1 MHSNINEDSYRTL
14 KIYRQNQ
21 IKANI
26 RLHLIFILLLFIID
40 IGLII
45 FIIIYKIKLSSLKY
59 KTSQDSNMINSN
71 KDFIDKNQ
79 NMITNKY
86 LNIVAQSPQE
96 TIRFSLSLDNSQ
108 EVNKIKNN
116 IIKFYK
122 ENKNINLDINKFSMK
137 FIYQAVM
144 EGDTYTDIKN
154 KINMYSNIFIL
165 FEAEEENKF
174 GFFLEEQILL
184 DNKHGFE
191 YNGNNCFIMSFQHEG
206 IFKCIGDKNK
216 LRIKDEDNL
225 LLIGEDDIIIKN
237 KFLFFEEKRS
247 MVNFPFKA
255 FDVSTINQNIFTNN
269 NENIFNTLAMEIFS
283 YNIKKFFCLNIKYS
297 KFNKYNYD
305 SF

>member
-174 GFFLEEQILL
+174 GFFLEDQILL

-283 YNIKKFFCLNIKYS
+283 FDF
-297 KFNKYNYD
+297 
-305 SF
+305 

>member
-96 TIRFSLSLDNSQ
+96 TIRFSLSLDN
-108 EVNKIKNN
+108 
-116 IIKFYK
+116 
-122 ENKNINLDINKFSMK
+122 
-137 FIYQAVM
+137 
-144 EGDTYTDIKN
+144 
-154 KINMYSNIFIL
+154 
-165 FEAEEENKF
+165 
-174 GFFLEEQILL
+174 
-184 DNKHGFE
+184 
-191 YNGNNCFIMSFQHEG
+191 
-206 IFKCIGDKNK
+206 
-216 LRIKDEDNL
+216 
-225 LLIGEDDIIIKN
+225 
-237 KFLFFEEKRS
+237 
-247 MVNFPFKA
+247 
-255 FDVSTINQNIFTNN
+255 
-269 NENIFNTLAMEIFS
+269 
-283 YNIKKFFCLNIKYS
+283 
-297 KFNKYNYD
+297 
-305 SF
+305 

>member
-247 MVNFPFKA
+247 IVNFPFKA

-269 NENIFNTLAMEIFS
+269 NENIFNTLAVEIFS
-283 YNIKKFFCLNIKYS
+283 FDF
-297 KFNKYNYD
+297 
-305 SF
+305 

>member
-269 NENIFNTLAMEIFS
+269 NENIFNTLAVEIFS
-283 YNIKKFFCLNIKYS
+283 FDF
-297 KFNKYNYD
+297 
-305 SF
+305 

>member
-255 FDVSTINQNIFTNN
+255 FDDSTINQNIFTNN

-283 YNIKKFFCLNIKYS
+283 FDF
-297 KFNKYNYD
+297 
-305 SF
+305 

>member
-14 KIYRQNQ
+14 KIYGQNQ

-40 IGLII
+40 VGLIL

-283 YNIKKFFCLNIKYS
+283 FDF
-297 KFNKYNYD
+297 
-305 SF
+305 

>member
-1 MHSNINEDSYRTL
+1 
-14 KIYRQNQ
+14 
-21 IKANI
+21 
-26 RLHLIFILLLFIID
+26 
-40 IGLII
+40 
-45 FIIIYKIKLSSLKY
+45 
-59 KTSQDSNMINSN
+59 MINSN

-283 YNIKKFFCLNIKYS
+283 FDF
-297 KFNKYNYD
+297 
-305 SF
+305 

>member
-216 LRIKDEDNL
+216 LRIKNEDNL

-283 YNIKKFFCLNIKYS
+283 FDF
-297 KFNKYNYD
+297 
-305 SF
+305 

>member
-174 GFFLEEQILL
+174 GFFLEEQILF

-283 YNIKKFFCLNIKYS
+283 FDF
-297 KFNKYNYD
+297 
-305 SF
+305 

>member
-247 MVNFPFKA
+247 IVNFPFKA

-283 YNIKKFFCLNIKYS
+283 FDF
-297 KFNKYNYD
+297 
-305 SF
+305 

>member
-144 EGDTYTDIKN
+144 EGDTYNDIKN

-283 YNIKKFFCLNIKYS
+283 FDF
-297 KFNKYNYD
+297 
-305 SF
+305 

>member
-1 MHSNINEDSYRTL
+1 MHSNINEDSYRTF

-269 NENIFNTLAMEIFS
+269 NENTFNTLAVEIFS
-283 YNIKKFFCLNIKYS
+283 FDF
-297 KFNKYNYD
+297 
-305 SF
+305 

>member
-283 YNIKKFFCLNIKYS
+283 FDF
-297 KFNKYNYD
+297 
-305 SF
+305 

>member
-26 RLHLIFILLLFIID
+26 RLHLISILLLFIID

-283 YNIKKFFCLNIKYS
+283 FDF
-297 KFNKYNYD
+297 
-305 SF
+305 

>member
-122 ENKNINLDINKFSMK
+122 ENKNINLDIDKFSMK

-283 YNIKKFFCLNIKYS
+283 FDF
-297 KFNKYNYD
+297 
-305 SF
+305 

>member
-59 KTSQDSNMINSN
+59 KTSQDSNIINSN

-225 LLIGEDDIIIKN
+225 LLFGEDDIIIKN

-283 YNIKKFFCLNIKYS
+283 FDF
-297 KFNKYNYD
+297 
-305 SF
+305 

>member
-40 IGLII
+40 VGLII

-283 YNIKKFFCLNIKYS
+283 FDF
-297 KFNKYNYD
+297 
-305 SF
+305 

>member
-225 LLIGEDDIIIKN
+225 LLIGEDDIIIRN

-283 YNIKKFFCLNIKYS
+283 FDF
-297 KFNKYNYD
+297 
-305 SF
+305 

>member
-14 KIYRQNQ
+14 KIYHQNQ

-86 LNIVAQSPQE
+86 LNIVAQSSQE

-269 NENIFNTLAMEIFS
+269 NENIFNTLAVEIFS
-283 YNIKKFFCLNIKYS
+283 FDF
-297 KFNKYNYD
+297 
-305 SF
+305 

>member
-1 MHSNINEDSYRTL
+1 MHSNINEDSFRTL

-191 YNGNNCFIMSFQHEG
+191 YNGNNCFIMSFHHEG

-283 YNIKKFFCLNIKYS
+283 FDF
-297 KFNKYNYD
+297 
-305 SF
+305 

>member
-59 KTSQDSNMINSN
+59 KTSQDSNIINSN

-184 DNKHGFE
+184 DNKHGLE

-283 YNIKKFFCLNIKYS
+283 FDF
-297 KFNKYNYD
+297 
-305 SF
+305 

>member
-225 LLIGEDDIIIKN
+225 LLFGEDDIIIKN

-269 NENIFNTLAMEIFS
+269 NENTFNTLAVEIFS
-283 YNIKKFFCLNIKYS
+283 FDF
-297 KFNKYNYD
+297 
-305 SF
+305 

>member
-283 YNIKKFFCLNIKYS
+283 FDIKKFFCLNIKYS

>member
-1 MHSNINEDSYRTL
+1 MLSNINEDSYRTL

-283 YNIKKFFCLNIKYS
+283 FDF
-297 KFNKYNYD
+297 
-305 SF
+305 

>member
-269 NENIFNTLAMEIFS
+269 NENIFNTLAIEIFS
-283 YNIKKFFCLNIKYS
+283 FDF
-297 KFNKYNYD
+297 
-305 SF
+305 

>member
-40 IGLII
+40 VGLII

-59 KTSQDSNMINSN
+59 KTSQDSNIINSN

-116 IIKFYK
+116 IITFYK

-283 YNIKKFFCLNIKYS
+283 FDF
-297 KFNKYNYD
+297 
-305 SF
+305 

>member
-269 NENIFNTLAMEIFS
+269 NENTFNTLAVEIFS
-283 YNIKKFFCLNIKYS
+283 FDF
-297 KFNKYNYD
+297 
-305 SF
+305 

>member
-255 FDVSTINQNIFTNN
+255 FDVSTINKNIFTNN

-283 YNIKKFFCLNIKYS
+283 FDF
-297 KFNKYNYD
+297 
-305 SF
+305 

>member
-174 GFFLEEQILL
+174 GFFLGEQILL

-283 YNIKKFFCLNIKYS
+283 FDF
-297 KFNKYNYD
+297 
-305 SF
+305 

>member
-1 MHSNINEDSYRTL
+1 MHSNINEDSFRTL

-191 YNGNNCFIMSFQHEG
+191 YNGNNCFIMSFHHEG

>member
-59 KTSQDSNMINSN
+59 KTSQNSNMINSN

-283 YNIKKFFCLNIKYS
+283 FDF
-297 KFNKYNYD
+297 
-305 SF
+305 

>member
-1 MHSNINEDSYRTL
+1 MHSNINADSYKTL
-14 KIYRQNQ
+14 KNYRQNQ

-26 RLHLIFILLLFIID
+26 RFHLIFILLLFIID
-40 IGLII
+40 VGLII

-59 KTSQDSNMINSN
+59 KSSQNSNIININ

-79 NMITNKY
+79 SIITKKY
-86 LNIVAQSPQE
+86 LNIVAQSPYE
-96 TIRFSLSLDNSQ
+96 TYRFSLSLDNSQ

-122 ENKNINLDINKFSMK
+122 DNNNINLDINKFSMK

-174 GFFLEEQILL
+174 GFFLEDQILL
-184 DNKHGFE
+184 DNKHGFK

-206 IFKCIGDKNK
+206 IFKCIGEKNK
-216 LRIKDEDNL
+216 LRIKDEDYFL
-225 LLIGEDDIIIKN
+225 IIGEDDIVIKN
-237 KFLFFEEKRS
+237 KFLFYEEKRA
-247 MVNFPFKA
+247 MINFPFKA
-255 FDVSTINQNIFTNN
+255 IDVSTINKNIFTNN
-269 NENIFNTLAMEIFS
+269 NGNTFNVLAVEIFS
-283 YNIKKFFCLNIKYS
+283 FDF
-297 KFNKYNYD
+297 
-305 SF
+305 

>member
-59 KTSQDSNMINSN
+59 KTSEDSNMINSN

-255 FDVSTINQNIFTNN
+255 FDVSTINKNIFTNN
-269 NENIFNTLAMEIFS
+269 NENIFNTLAVEIFS
-283 YNIKKFFCLNIKYS
+283 FDF
-297 KFNKYNYD
+297 
-305 SF
+305 

>member
-225 LLIGEDDIIIKN
+225 LLFGEDDIIIKN

-283 YNIKKFFCLNIKYS
+283 FDF
-297 KFNKYNYD
+297 
-305 SF
+305 

>member
-1 MHSNINEDSYRTL
+1 MHSNINEDSYNTL
-14 KIYRQNQ
+14 KNYRQNQ
-21 IKANI
+21 IKTNI
-26 RLHLIFILLLFIID
+26 RFHLIFILLLFIID

-45 FIIIYKIKLSSLKY
+45 FVIIYKIKLSSLKY
-59 KTSQDSNMINSN
+59 KSSQDSNLISSN

-79 NMITNKY
+79 NIITNKY

-122 ENKNINLDINKFSMK
+122 ENNNINLDINKFSMK

-144 EGDTYTDIKN
+144 EGDTYINFKN

-283 YNIKKFFCLNIKYS
+283 FDF
-297 KFNKYNYD
+297 
-305 SF
+305 

>member
-225 LLIGEDDIIIKN
+225 LLFGEDDIIIKN

-283 YNIKKFFCLNIKYS
+283 FGF
-297 KFNKYNYD
+297 
-305 SF
+305 

>member
-216 LRIKDEDNL
+216 LRIKDDDNL

-269 NENIFNTLAMEIFS
+269 NENTFNTLAMEIFS
-283 YNIKKFFCLNIKYS
+283 FDF
-297 KFNKYNYD
+297 
-305 SF
+305 

>member
-59 KTSQDSNMINSN
+59 KTSQNSNMINSN

-269 NENIFNTLAMEIFS
+269 NENIFNTLAVEIFS
-283 YNIKKFFCLNIKYS
+283 FDF
-297 KFNKYNYD
+297 
-305 SF
+305 